1 MKPPFRILVVTAAV
15 LSAASFCA
23 AAAKGIARPQPI
35 QSAKPISVAR
45 IGTHMPDFCLN
56 NLDGR
61 KVCSSEFRGKTLL
74 IDFWASWCGP
84 CKTEMPAYE
93 KFQERYASRGLIVIG
108 IGLSM
113 DTRANLKKFA
123 QKMGVHYTLLM
134 GTMDVQNKFGLRG
147 IPTTILV
154 DKKGVIRKR
163 TVGFDY
169 PSKFEAAL
177 RRLL

>member
-1 MKPPFRILVVTAAV
+1 MKSETGIFLVAAVMLLAVSVGVTART
-15 LSAASFCA
+15 
-23 AAAKGIARPQPI
+23 GIARSQPTGTMNLI
-35 QSAKPISVAR
+35 SAAR
-45 IGTHMPDFCLN
+45 VGARAPDFCLN
-56 NLDGR
+56 DLDGH

-93 KFQERYASRGLIVIG
+93 KFQERYASRGLVVIG

-113 DTRANLKKFA
+113 DTPANLKKFA
-123 QKMGVHYTLLM
+123 QKLGVHYTLLM
-134 GTMDVQNKFGLRG
+134 GTMAVQNKFGLRG

-177 RRLL
+177 RGLL